1 MSPSVSE
8 SNANGALSPDT
19 PVVSRLC
26 YLGGGLSALD
36 NTGSKTVLSAGLGGP
51 VLTEFNYPAFDQ
63 LFTTLTQLGLL
74 VVGCEFYQ
82 DVEEEQGLRPA
93 GFRVFMSGRGWLV
106 HDTWDKWR
114 QVATSSMRVD
124 QMDVADGA
132 ARIAFEMQAV
142 EYRLLA
148 LCKAYSNQL
157 RSLAILNEL
166 EDYRRF
172 GNLNTGPVIHCV
184 HALFYELAVLRDY
197 LAEFMARFVFRVQRK
212 EERPITKMASL
223 RKRLVT
229 KPVEDPLC
237 SEIIQ
242 STAEEAAEPGWL
254 AVLSAYR
261 NLFTHVAPMEQ
272 VAVGSFGVQTY
283 IAIKGDARLPIL
295 YHPLPANALEL
306 VRTRPNGFPFDS
318 FTDWAKA
325 SAGLRPNRNEQP
337 DALEYLHATVNRMA
351 ELAAKLIARSPVT
364 PERIHIGPEDIIGPI
379 TVKRT

>member
-1 MSPSVSE
+1 
-8 SNANGALSPDT
+8 
-19 PVVSRLC
+19 
-26 YLGGGLSALD
+26 LD

-51 VLTEFNYPAFDQ
+51 VLTEFNNPAFGQ
-63 LFTTLTQLGLL
+63 LFTTLTQLGVL

-82 DVEEEQGLRPA
+82 DVEEMQGLRPA
-93 GFRVFMSGRGWLV
+93 EFRVFMTGRGWLA

-114 QVATSSMRVD
+114 QVATASMRAD

-142 EYRLLA
+142 EHRLLE
-148 LCKAYSNQL
+148 LCRAYTNQL
-157 RSLAILNEL
+157 RSLVVQNEL
-166 EDYRRF
+166 EDYKRF
-172 GNLNTGPVIHCV
+172 DDLNTGPVIHCV

-197 LAEFMARFVFRVQRK
+197 LAEFMARFVFRVQGK
-212 EERPITKMASL
+212 DGGPIRRMASL
-223 RKRLVT
+223 RKHLVT

-272 VAVGSFGVQTY
+272 VAVRSFTVQTY
-283 IAIKGDARLPIL
+283 IPIKGDGRLPIL

-306 VRTRPNGFPFDS
+306 VRTRPHGFPFAS
-318 FTDWAKA
+318 FTDWAMA
-325 SAGLRPNRNEQP
+325 SVGHRPNRNEQP

-364 PERIHIGPEDIIGPI
+364 PERIHLGPEDTIGPI
-379 TVKRT
+379 TVTRK